1 MSCSSCTNS
10 MVMPGICAAKVAR
23 CSSMIASALRLRA
36 DCGLSFTTMS
46 PRFCSVAKRPS
57 SAPVRLA
64 NPATSGVALTTSSMR
79 WTIRSV
85 SASDVPSGVQ

>member
-1 MSCSSCTNS
+1 MICS
-10 MVMPGICAAKVAR
+10 AFR
-23 CSSMIASALRLRA
+23 FRA

-57 SAPVRLA
+57 SAPVRRA
-64 NPATSGVALTTSSMR
+64 KPATSGVAATTSSTRCTM
-79 WTIRSV
+79 RSV